1 MLEELKSYLK
11 ITWDEEDL
19 LLTNLLN
26 DAKEYL
32 NELCGVELDYTNIN
46 NKSLVK
52 DYVRYA
58 YNNNL
63 EWFEINFTSKL
74 LRLQLKE
81 GIKSYEEGK
90 I

>member
-19 LLTNLLN
+19 LLDNLIN
-26 DAKEYL
+26 DAEEYL
-32 NELCGVELDYTNIN
+32 NELCGVELDYTDIN

-58 YNNNL
+58 YNNNV
-63 EWFEINFTSKL
+63 EWFEINFASKL

-81 GIKSYEEGK
+81 GIKSCEEDK